1 VVSFSAVENN
11 LKIVG
16 VIFSIFQVSE
26 SSILRNLQMMQ
37 KFLGYKV
44 NNQIISSKAAHFD
57 AKILNLVFF
66 SKSSKFFV

>member
-1 VVSFSAVENN
+1 
-11 LKIVG
+11 
-16 VIFSIFQVSE
+16 
-26 SSILRNLQMMQ
+26 MMQ